1 MSPVTNNTDNIGF
14 ARHHTH
20 NMDVNAR
27 HRPRTDT
34 STFNILPE
42 HWDHPLPTCQNR
54 GNTRTKPPTTHAT
67 RSNAHTYT
75 HTHTYLHTYIL
86 TYTHTYI
93 QTYKQT
99 YIPIYDNNNTRSKQV
114 SLLSVPR
121 SRPNFSGGHGQR
133 RTRNLEAPRTCDGS
147 DASLNL
153 DILSDAEARRDS
165 TPPGLSLSGS
175 WHTRTLHMR
184 QRNVLVRLEGMNSFA
199 CLLALM
205 ISYCPLPE
213 EFDRYRKN
221 WKITLNKSEKKC
233 TNETPIRLPRSTH
246 KYAPSPP

>member
-1 MSPVTNNTDNIGF
+1 M
-14 ARHHTH
+14 
-20 NMDVNAR
+20 
-27 HRPRTDT
+27 
-34 STFNILPE
+34 
-42 HWDHPLPTCQNR
+42 Q
-54 GNTRTKPPTTHAT
+54 HA
-67 RSNAHTYT
+67 AMHT
-75 HTHTYLHTYIL
+75 HTHIHTHTCIL

-93 QTYKQT
+93 HT
-99 YIPIYDNNNTRSKQV
+99 YIQTNIHTQNDNNNTRSKQV

-133 RTRNLEAPRTCDGS
+133 RTRNLEAPRTGDGS

-184 QRNVLVRLEGMNSFA
+184 QRNVLMRLEGMNSFA

-205 ISYCPLPE
+205 ISYCPLHE